1 MLYCY
6 WDAFTVSLS
15 FCFDTWCLKPALDN
29 NAGSLPDICGEI
41 VRCEGGIAA
50 CALYNV
56 FGWLLP
62 LSADHKATSTL
73 MGDE

>member
-41 VRCEGGIAA
+41 VRCEGG
-50 CALYNV
+50 ALPPVPYIM
-56 FGWLLP
+56 FLAGYCRSP
-62 LSADHKATSTL
+62 QTTRRQAH
-73 MGDE
+73 